1 MGLSKEVRELLQ
13 QGREDALA
21 ELAGAD
27 SRALRP
33 LVGRLWDPDD
43 EIRRRAARV
52 IGRAAAADVD
62 SGMEIIRRLMWAL
75 NDESATNGV
84 HAVPPLGEIGRRAP
98 ELLAPYIP
106 ALVSMSWDG
115 GIRLALL
122 EALTAVAETDPRLTA
137 GHLAQLETAIDRS
150 RPEER
155 HAFRRL
161 VVATRKGGDHA
172 D

>member
-27 SRALRP
+27 PRALRP
-33 LVGRLWDPDD
+33 LMGRLWDPDG
-43 EIRRRAARV
+43 EIRQRAARV
-52 IGRAAAADVD
+52 VGRAAAADAE
-62 SGMEIIRRLMWAL
+62 SGVEIIRRLMWAL

-84 HAVPPLGEIGRRAP
+84 HALPALGEIGRRAP
-98 ELLAPYIP
+98 GLLAPYVP
-106 ALVSMSWDG
+106 ALVSMSRDRG
-115 GIRLALL
+115 VRLALL
-122 EALTAVAETDPRLTA
+122 EALTAVAEADPRLTA
-137 GHLAQLETAIDRS
+137 DHLAQLETTIDRS
-150 RPEER
+150 RPDER

-161 VVATRKGGDHA
+161 VEATRKGGHRA

>member
-13 QGREDALA
+13 QGREEALA
-21 ELAGAD
+21 ELAGANP
-27 SRALRP
+27 RALRP
-33 LVGRLWDPDD
+33 LIGRLWDPDS

-52 IGRAAAADVD
+52 VGRAAAAEAD
-62 SGMEIIRRLMWAL
+62 SGTEIIRRLMWAL

-84 HAVPPLGEIGRRAP
+84 HAIPALGEIGRRAP
-98 ELLAPYIP
+98 ELLAPYVP

-122 EALTAVAETDPRLTA
+122 EALAAVAEADPRLTA
-137 GHLAQLETAIDRS
+137 EHLAQLETEIDRS

-155 HAFRRL
+155 AAFRRL
-161 VVATRKGGDHA
+161 VAATRKGDDRA

>member
-1 MGLSKEVRELLQ
+1 MRQEVRELLQ

-33 LVGRLWDPDD
+33 LVGRLWDPDG
-43 EIRRRAARV
+43 EIRQRAARV
-52 IGRAAAADVD
+52 VGRAAAADAE
-62 SGMEIIRRLMWAL
+62 SGVEIIRRLMWAL
-75 NDESATNGV
+75 NDESATNGA
-84 HAVPPLGEIGRRAP
+84 HALPALGEIGRRAP
-98 ELLAPYIP
+98 DLLAPYVP

-122 EALTAVAETDPRLTA
+122 EALTAVADADPRLTTA
-137 GHLAQLETAIDRS
+137 HLARLETAIDRS

-155 HAFRRL
+155 HAFRLL
-161 VVATRKGGDHA
+161 VEASRKGDQRA